1 MKILA
6 DKMAIASRVAEQR
19 LRAILDTIDNVVWS
33 ISADSYETL
42 YLNPAAERVYG
53 RSAINFYEDPA
64 LFLKIVH
71 PEDWMQVAEVLPELI
86 EKGTMTLQYRIVRP
100 DGEIRWLEDRMAVA
114 RNSKG
119 EPERFDGVATDI
131 TERVVAQKR
140 LDGILETID
149 NVVWSISAKTYETLY
164 LNPAAERVYG
174 RSANT
179 FYEDPEL
186 FLNIVHPKDRQRVA
200 ELLPEL
206 IERGSLTL
214 QYRIVRPDGEIRWL
228 EDRMA
233 VARNSKGEPK
243 RFDGVATDIT
253 ERKEHET
260 QLNYLANHDAL
271 TDLPNRNLLDDRI
284 HQAIAQAQRGKHKF
298 GLLLLD
304 LDRFKNVNDGYG
316 HAFGDELLLTV
327 ASHLHKSVR
336 DSDTVARLGGDEFV
350 ILLSPLKT
358 HEEIYPVVRRLL
370 NIFTHPIT
378 IQGTDLYTSTSIGI
392 AVFPDDG
399 NDTEVLLKHADIAMY
414 RAKEMGRN
422 GFQFFEPDMSAHATN
437 RLELENALRGAIE
450 REEFVL
456 YYQPQTNVKSGKI
469 TSVEALIRWQHPKE
483 GLLPPDRFLKIA
495 EETGLIIP
503 IGAWVLK
510 TACTQ
515 AKAWQD
521 ASMPSHRVSVNISAK
536 QFWEGQLVKTVK
548 RVLNET
554 GFSAEDLEL
563 EITETVFL
571 RDIDETI
578 RTIHELRA
586 MGIIVSMDD
595 FGTGYSSLTYLRQ
608 LPIEKL
614 KIDGSFIHDMTTTT
628 RSSVL
633 LTQIIQLAH
642 AMKLEVVAEGVETE
656 KEYNFLVENKCD
668 VVQGFYFHKPLT
680 PDEIGH
686 LLNNKQS

>member
-1 MKILA
+1 MNARKI
-6 DKMAIASRVAEQR
+6 AEQR
-19 LRAILDTIDNVVWS
+19 LDSILDTIGNVVWS
-33 ISADSYETL
+33 ISAKTYETL
-42 YLNPAAERVYG
+42 YLNPAAELVYG
-53 RSAINFYEDPA
+53 RPVIDFYEDPR
-64 LFLKIVH
+64 LFHSIVH
-71 PEDWMQVAEVLPELI
+71 DDDKSKLEETLPELI
-86 EKGTMTLQYRIVRP
+86 KKGCLTLQYRIVRP
-100 DGEIRWLEDRMAVA
+100 DGEIRWLEDRVAVA
-114 RNSKG
+114 RNAKG
-119 EPERFDGVATDI
+119 AAERFDGVATDV
-131 TERVVAQKR
+131 TEQVVAQKR

-164 LNPAAERVYG
+164 LNPAAVRVYG
-174 RSANT
+174 RPASN
-179 FYEDPEL
+179 FYEDPTL
-186 FLNIVHPKDRQRVA
+186 FLKIVHPDDWMRVA
-200 ELLPEL
+200 EVLPEL
-206 IERGSLTL
+206 LEKRAMTL
-214 QYRIVRPDGEIRWL
+214 QYRIVQPDGKIRWL

-233 VARNSKGEPK
+233 VARNSNGTAE

-316 HAFGDELLLTV
+316 HAFGDELLLTI

-350 ILLSPLKT
+350 ILLSPLQT

-370 NIFTHPIT
+370 NIFTLPVT
-378 IQGTDLYTSTSIGI
+378 IQGSDLYTSTSIGI

-399 NDTEVLLKHADIAMY
+399 NDIGVLLKHADIAMY

-437 RLELENALRGAIE
+437 RLELENAMRGAIE

-456 YYQPQTNVKSGKI
+456 YYQPQTDVKSGKI

-483 GLLPPDRFLKIA
+483 GLLSPDRFLKIA

-503 IGAWVLK
+503 IGVWVLK

-554 GFSAEDLEL
+554 GLSAKDLEL

-586 MGIIVSMDD
+586 MGIMVSMDD

-614 KIDGSFIHDMTTTT
+614 KIDGSFIHDMTTTA

-656 KEYNFLVENKCD
+656 KEYDFLVENHCD
-668 VVQGFYFHKPLT
+668 VVQGFYLQRPV
-680 PDEIGH
+680 PSDELEK
-686 LLNNKQS
+686 LLGNKQDQALK

>member
-1 MKILA
+1 MTG
-6 DKMAIASRVAEQR
+6 KMASVRRVAEKR
-19 LRAILDTIDNVVWS
+19 LGSILETIDNVVWS
-33 ISADSYETL
+33 ISADTYETL

-53 RSAINFYEDPA
+53 RSAINFYEDPQ
-64 LFLKIVH
+64 LFLNIVH
-71 PEDWMQVAEVLPELI
+71 QEDRQWVAEVLPELI
-86 EKGTMTLQYRIVRP
+86 EKGSMTLQYRIVRP

-114 RNSKG
+114 RNAKG

-131 TERVVAQKR
+131 TER
-140 LDGILETID
+140 
-149 NVVWSISAKTYETLY
+149 
-164 LNPAAERVYG
+164 
-174 RSANT
+174 
-179 FYEDPEL
+179 
-186 FLNIVHPKDRQRVA
+186 
-200 ELLPEL
+200 
-206 IERGSLTL
+206 
-214 QYRIVRPDGEIRWL
+214 
-228 EDRMA
+228 M
-233 VARNSKGEPK
+233 
-243 RFDGVATDIT
+243 
-253 ERKEHET
+253 EHET
-260 QLNYLANHDAL
+260 QLKYLANHDAL

-284 HQAIAQAQRGKHKF
+284 LQAIAQAHRGRHKF

-304 LDRFKNVNDGYG
+304 IDRFKNINDGYG
-316 HAFGDELLLTV
+316 HTFGDELLLTV
-327 ASHLHKSVR
+327 AAQLHKSVR
-336 DSDTVARLGGDEFV
+336 ESDTVARLGGDEFV
-350 ILLSPLKT
+350 ILLSPLNS

-370 NIFTHPIT
+370 NNFSLPFT
-378 IQGTDLYTSTSIGI
+378 IQGTELYSTISIGI
-392 AVFPDDG
+392 AVFPADG
-399 NDTEVLLKHADIAMY
+399 NDMETLLKNADIAMY
-414 RAKEMGRN
+414 RTKEMGRN
-422 GFQFFEPDMSAHATN
+422 GFQFFEPDMSVHATE
-437 RLELENALRGAIE
+437 RLELENALRRAIE
-450 REEFVL
+450 REEFVI

-483 GLLPPDRFLKIA
+483 GLLSPDRFLKIA

-554 GFSAEDLEL
+554 GLSAEDLEL

-686 LLNNKQS
+686 LLENKQS

>member
-1 MKILA
+1 
-6 DKMAIASRVAEQR
+6 
-19 LRAILDTIDNVVWS
+19 
-33 ISADSYETL
+33 
-42 YLNPAAERVYG
+42 
-53 RSAINFYEDPA
+53 
-64 LFLKIVH
+64 
-71 PEDWMQVAEVLPELI
+71 
-86 EKGTMTLQYRIVRP
+86 
-100 DGEIRWLEDRMAVA
+100 
-114 RNSKG
+114 
-119 EPERFDGVATDI
+119 
-131 TERVVAQKR
+131 
-140 LDGILETID
+140 
-149 NVVWSISAKTYETLY
+149 
-164 LNPAAERVYG
+164 
-174 RSANT
+174 
-179 FYEDPEL
+179 
-186 FLNIVHPKDRQRVA
+186 
-200 ELLPEL
+200 
-206 IERGSLTL
+206 
-214 QYRIVRPDGEIRWL
+214 
-228 EDRMA
+228 
-233 VARNSKGEPK
+233 
-243 RFDGVATDIT
+243 
-253 ERKEHET
+253 
-260 QLNYLANHDAL
+260 
-271 TDLPNRNLLDDRI
+271 
-284 HQAIAQAQRGKHKF
+284 
-298 GLLLLD
+298 
-304 LDRFKNVNDGYG
+304 
-316 HAFGDELLLTV
+316 
-327 ASHLHKSVR
+327 
-336 DSDTVARLGGDEFV
+336 
-350 ILLSPLKT
+350 
-358 HEEIYPVVRRLL
+358 
-370 NIFTHPIT
+370 
-378 IQGTDLYTSTSIGI
+378 
-392 AVFPDDG
+392 
-399 NDTEVLLKHADIAMY
+399 
-414 RAKEMGRN
+414 
-422 GFQFFEPDMSAHATN
+422 
-437 RLELENALRGAIE
+437 LRGAIE

-554 GFSAEDLEL
+554 GLSAEDLEL

-686 LLNNKQS
+686 LLENKQS

>member
-1 MKILA
+1 MTG
-6 DKMAIASRVAEQR
+6 KMASVRRVAEKR
-19 LRAILDTIDNVVWS
+19 LGSILETIDNVVWS
-33 ISADSYETL
+33 ISADTYETL

-53 RSAINFYEDPA
+53 RSAINFYEDPQ
-64 LFLKIVH
+64 LFLNIVH
-71 PEDWMQVAEVLPELI
+71 QEDRQWVTEVLPELI
-86 EKGTMTLQYRIVRP
+86 EKGSMTLQYRIVRP

-114 RNSKG
+114 RNAKG

-131 TERVVAQKR
+131 TER
-140 LDGILETID
+140 
-149 NVVWSISAKTYETLY
+149 
-164 LNPAAERVYG
+164 
-174 RSANT
+174 
-179 FYEDPEL
+179 
-186 FLNIVHPKDRQRVA
+186 
-200 ELLPEL
+200 
-206 IERGSLTL
+206 
-214 QYRIVRPDGEIRWL
+214 
-228 EDRMA
+228 M
-233 VARNSKGEPK
+233 
-243 RFDGVATDIT
+243 
-253 ERKEHET
+253 EHET

-284 HQAIAQAQRGKHKF
+284 LQAIAQAHRGRHKF

-304 LDRFKNVNDGYG
+304 IDRFKNINDGYG
-316 HAFGDELLLTV
+316 HIFGDELLLTV
-327 ASHLHKSVR
+327 AAQLHKSVR
-336 DSDTVARLGGDEFV
+336 ESDTVARLGGDEFV
-350 ILLSPLKT
+350 ILLSPLNS

-370 NIFTHPIT
+370 NNFSLPFT
-378 IQGTDLYTSTSIGI
+378 IQGTELYSTISIGI
-392 AVFPDDG
+392 AVFPADG
-399 NDTEVLLKHADIAMY
+399 NDMETLLKNADIAMY
-414 RAKEMGRN
+414 RTKEMGRN
-422 GFQFFEPDMSAHATN
+422 CFQFFEPDMSVHATE
-437 RLELENALRGAIE
+437 RLELENPLRRAIE
-450 REEFVL
+450 REEFVI

-483 GLLPPDRFLKIA
+483 GLLSPDRFLKIA

-521 ASMPSHRVSVNISAK
+521 AGMPSHRVSVNISAK

-554 GFSAEDLEL
+554 GLSAEDLEL

-686 LLNNKQS
+686 LLENKQS